1 MLAYVEIITLYVFK
15 KLDILYESKERPAQ
29 TKLMTAKLRALLACA
44 ESDYAQCEPAWS
56 QLGAVITNFGFPQIF

>member
-15 KLDILYESKERPAQ
+15 KLNILYESKERPAQ
-29 TKLMTAKLRALLACA
+29 TKLMMAKLRALLACA

-56 QLGAVITNFGFPQIF
+56 

>member
-44 ESDYAQCEPAWS
+44 ESDYAQC
-56 QLGAVITNFGFPQIF
+56 